1 MFAALLCLSAVS
13 LAGDLYVNGVRA
25 DGLRSQD
32 FKGVDITID
41 SQGDIHVNAPNYV
54 VRTITPAET
63 EAPTS
68 PSGVQGVARGSY
80 WLVTEDHRSS
90 GHSLEVYANGTLVR
104 RIRSGDPQVILDLAP
119 WLEPGKNNITIS
131 ALPGPLPAGGA
142 LHVYIGSGS
151 NQAGVVRLQDPDI
164 DYVRR
169 SSDPASGGMQDYDFT
184 AR

>member
-1 MFAALLCLSAVS
+1 MICALLALSAAS

-41 SQGDIHVNAPNYV
+41 SQGNIHVDAPNYV
-54 VRTITPAET
+54 VRTIT
-63 EAPTS
+63 
-68 PSGVQGVARGSY
+68 GVARGAY

-131 ALPGPLPAGGA
+131 ALPGPQPAGGA

-169 SSDPASGGMQDYDFT
+169 SSDPASGGMQDYQFT